1 MQNLIPYLIFN
12 GDCED
17 AFAFY
22 KQCFDAESVLLERY
36 MDSPISVSEK
46 DSDKIMHAS
55 MTFWGGTLM
64 GSDHTAE
71 AGYTTEASGAR
82 IHLSLG
88 CDTVGLLE
96 ETFAKLCVGGSVTM
110 AIQDTFWGDRFGM
123 ICDKFGIHWMLNSRI
138 GPSQMKQ
145 C

>member
-1 MQNLIPYLIFN
+1 MQNLIPYLMFN

-17 AFAFY
+17 ASAFY

-46 DSDKIMHAS
+46 DSDKIMHSS

-71 AGYTTEASGAR
+71 AGYTTEASGTR

-96 ETFAKLCVGGSVTM
+96 GRNLREIMRWGKCVDG
-110 AIQDTFWGDRFGM
+110 DTQYILGRPLRNDM
-123 ICDKFGIHWMLNSRI
+123 
-138 GPSQMKQ
+138 
-145 C
+145 